1 MPTEA
6 RFKRVLVANR
16 GEIAVRII
24 RACHQ
29 LGLETVAIYS
39 SADKGALHT
48 LLATHCLCIGPAAA
62 KDSYLNINAIL
73 EAAKLTAADA
83 IHPGYGFL
91 AERAGFARA
100 VTEAGLVFLGPD
112 ADTIATMG
120 DKVSAIK
127 SIKAVGIPTLP
138 GSDGALNDDMN
149 AVEALATDIG
159 YPVLIKASA
168 GGGGRGMRR
177 VDSADELASAI
188 ALTRSEALAAF
199 GDNTVYLEKFLTHPR
214 HIEFQMLA
222 DGEAALCLGERDCSA
237 QRRHQKLIEEAPA
250 LGIARE
256 KIREMAD
263 ICEAACRRLGYRGV
277 GTFEFLYQ
285 DGAFFFIE
293 MNTRIQVEH
302 TVTEMVTGLDL
313 IAWQLKVALG
323 HPLPPR
329 PQVQGHAIECR
340 INAEAPQSQL
350 PSPGVITQLR
360 VPGGPGVRWDSYL
373 FPGAMVPAFYDSLI
387 GKLICHGVTR
397 EEATARLRQA
407 LTELEIQGIAINK
420 SLHLQLIAC
429 DAFQPWQ
436 RDIHFVDALSAPGVG
451 QAHL

>member
-199 GDNTVYLEKFLTHPR
+199 GDNTVY
-214 HIEFQMLA
+214 Q
-222 DGEAALCLGERDCSA
+222 
-237 QRRHQKLIEEAPA
+237 
-250 LGIARE
+250 
-256 KIREMAD
+256 
-263 ICEAACRRLGYRGV
+263 
-277 GTFEFLYQ
+277 
-285 DGAFFFIE
+285 
-293 MNTRIQVEH
+293 
-302 TVTEMVTGLDL
+302 
-313 IAWQLKVALG
+313 
-323 HPLPPR
+323 
-329 PQVQGHAIECR
+329 
-340 INAEAPQSQL
+340 
-350 PSPGVITQLR
+350 
-360 VPGGPGVRWDSYL
+360 
-373 FPGAMVPAFYDSLI
+373 I
-387 GKLICHGVTR
+387 GR
-397 EEATARLRQA
+397 
-407 LTELEIQGIAINK
+407 
-420 SLHLQLIAC
+420 
-429 DAFQPWQ
+429 
-436 RDIHFVDALSAPGVG
+436 
-451 QAHL
+451 AHV

>member
-1 MPTEA
+1 MPTKA
-6 RFKRVLVANR
+6 RFERVLVANR

-48 LLATHCLCIGPAAA
+48 LLASRSLCIGPATA

-73 EAAKLTAADA
+73 EAAKLAAADA

-91 AERAGFARA
+91 AERAEFARA

-120 DKVSAIK
+120 DKVRAIEAMK
-127 SIKAVGIPTLP
+127 DVGIPTLP
-138 GSDGALNDDMN
+138 GSDGALDDDM
-149 AVEALATDIG
+149 AKIGALASDIG

-177 VDSADELASAI
+177 VDSAEELAAAI
-188 ALTRSEALAAF
+188 ALTRSEALSAF
-199 GDNTVYLEKFLTHPR
+199 GDDTLYLEKFLTHPR

-256 KIREMAD
+256 QIREMAN

-313 IAWQLKVALG
+313 VAWQLKVALG
-323 HPLPPR
+323 QALPPK
-329 PQVQGHAIECR
+329 PQIQGHAIECR
-340 INAEAPQSQL
+340 INAEDPHSQL
-350 PSPGVITQLR
+350 PSPGLVTQLK

-373 FPGAMVPAFYDSLI
+373 FPGARVPAFYDSLV
-387 GKLICHGVTR
+387 GKLICHGATR
-397 EEATARLRQA
+397 EEAIARLRQA
-407 LTELEIQGIAINK
+407 LTELEIQGIAINS

-429 DAFQPWQ
+429 EAFQPWQ
-436 RDIHFVDALSAPGVG
+436 RDIHFVDALSAPGIG
-451 QAHL
+451 QTNL

>member
-48 LLATHCLCIGPAAA
+48 LLATHSLCIGPAAA
-62 KDSYLNINAIL
+62 IHSYLNINALL

-91 AERAGFARA
+91 AERAEFARA

-127 SIKAVGIPTLP
+127 AMKAVGIPTLP
-138 GSDGALNDDMN
+138 GSDGALNQDM
-149 AVEALATDIG
+149 AAIEALAADIG
-159 YPVLIKASA
+159 YPLLIKASA

-177 VDSADELASAI
+177 VDSAVELAASI
-188 ALTRSEALAAF
+188 ALTRSEAQAAF
-199 GDNTVYLEKFLTHPR
+199 GDDTLYLEKFLTHPR

-250 LGIARE
+250 PGIDRDLIE
-256 KIREMAD
+256 SMMRR
-263 ICEAACRRLGYRGV
+263 CEQACRSLNYRGV

-323 HPLPPR
+323 QPLPPT

-340 INAEAPQSQL
+340 INAEDPHSQL

-373 FPGAMVPAFYDSLI
+373 FPGARVPAFYDSLI
-387 GKLICHGVTR
+387 GKLICHGASR
-397 EEATARLRQA
+397 EEAMARLRQA

-436 RDIHFVDALSAPGVG
+436 RDIHFVDALSAPGIG